1 MKRFTI
7 YTLMGFILP
16 LISCT
21 NSNSLSED
29 EKIQIT
35 KNIEE
40 TLNGYPGAFQRH
52 DLNWFQEFWFNDK
65 DFVMAGDG
73 RMETI
78 YDSTVTQRYRKAF
91 ATVKEVLHF
100 KFSNGLAHVINRD
113 AVSYTTNFDWGFVD
127 LSGDTLK
134 SNGSWLY
141 VFKKSGGK
149 WRVIQS
155 AGTHNYYK

>member
-1 MKRFTI
+1 
-7 YTLMGFILP
+7 MGFILS
-16 LISCT
+16 LMSCG
-21 NSNSLSED
+21 NSNIVSED

-35 KNIEE
+35 RKIEE
-40 TLNGYPGAFQRH
+40 VLNGYPEAFKRH

-73 RMETI
+73 KMETI
-78 YDSTVTQRYRKAF
+78 YDSTVTQRYRNAF
-91 ATVKEVLHF
+91 STIKEVLHF

-113 AVSYTTNFDWGFVD
+113 AVSYTTKFDWGFVNV
-127 LSGDTLK
+127 SGDTLK

-141 VFKKSGGK
+141 VFKKSGEK